1 MAQFDPRRRPF
12 RFLPHA
18 LTTAAAVVT
27 VALGWRIIT
36 VPRPTAPAHQPQ
48 LDPTAVAALETKAM
62 ADASA
67 RPGLGLPEV
76 RHVAL
81 KGGESLE
88 QAVIKLGVEAADAS
102 AAAQTLKAAGVKVTT
117 AFEAAIA
124 RPRIGRGSARLI
136 GLTMRTGPATSLTLS
151 QTFDGA
157 MKLRELDEKVSDETT
172 VAHGRIAGSL
182 FQSASTMGATS
193 AVTNQVVKL
202 FAHKLDFSRDIIDGD
217 PFTLVFNRTR
227 TESGRTVEAGQLL
240 FAELMDGGK
249 PTMLYRFNYK
259 GKWEYFDQFGKDIKG
274 FLLRT
279 PVDGARM
286 NSNFGMR
293 RHPILGY
300 MRMHQGVDFAVGWGT
315 PVLAAGDGVIEETR
329 RWGGYGNWLKIRH
342 SKDWETGYGHLSRY
356 APGIRPGVHVHQGQ
370 VVAYSGSTGL
380 STGPHLHY
388 ETWFHGSRVNPAGVK
403 IPAGTILAGRELA
416 SFKAEK
422 SRIDTLVSSRERADA
437 EAQTRSAKAEGLKP
451 LLPAIRPGKA

>member
-1 MAQFDPRRRPF
+1 M
-12 RFLPHA
+12 
-18 LTTAAAVVT
+18 TN
-27 VALGWRIIT
+27 
-36 VPRPTAPAHQPQ
+36 
-48 LDPTAVAALETKAM
+48 
-62 ADASA
+62 ASA

-81 KGGESLE
+81 KGGESVE
-88 QAVIKLGVEAADAS
+88 DAVKKLGVAAPDAA
-102 AAAQTLKAAGVKVTT
+102 AAAQTLKAAGVKVSS

-124 RPRIGRGSARLI
+124 RPHLGRGSARLI

-172 VAHGRIAGSL
+172 VAHGSIKGSL

-193 AVTNQVVKL
+193 AVTDQVVKL
-202 FAHKLDFSRDIIDGD
+202 FAHKLDFSRDIDDGD

-227 TESGRTVEAGQLL
+227 TESGRTVETGQLL
-240 FAELMDGGK
+240 FAELMSGGK
-249 PTMLYRFNYK
+249 PTMLYRFSYR

-293 RHPILGY
+293 KHPVLGY
-300 MRMHQGVDFAVGWGT
+300 MRMHQGVDFAAGTGT
-315 PVLAAGDGVIEETR
+315 PVLAAGDGTIEEVR

-342 SKDWETGYGHLSRY
+342 TKEWETGYGHLSRY
-356 APGIRPGVHVHQGQ
+356 AAGIHPGVHVHQGQ
-370 VVAYSGSTGL
+370 VVAFVGSTGL

-388 ETWFHGSRVNPAGVK
+388 ETWLHGQRVNPAGVK
-403 IPAGTILAGRELA
+403 IPAGTILAGRELTA
-416 SFKAEK
+416 FKSEK
-422 SRIDTLVSSRERADA
+422 ARIDNLVQNREHAQA
-437 EAQTRSAKAEGLKP
+437 EAASKSAKAEGLKP
-451 LLPAIRPGKA
+451 LLPAVRPGKA

>member
-1 MAQFDPRRRPF
+1 MG
-12 RFLPHA
+12 
-18 LTTAAAVVT
+18 AAAVT
-27 VALGWRIIT
+27 TGALGWRIIT
-36 VPRPTAPAHQPQ
+36 TSRHGAPVAHQ
-48 LDPTAVAALETKAM
+48 LDPTAVAALETRAM

-88 QAVIKLGVEAADAS
+88 DAVRKLGVEAGDAS
-102 AAAQTLKAAGVKVTT
+102 AAAQALKAAGVKVSS
-117 AFEAAIA
+117 AFEAAIE

-157 MKLRELDEKVSDETT
+157 MKLRQLDEKVSDETT

-227 TESGRTVEAGQLL
+227 TESGRTVETGQLL

-249 PTMLYRFNYK
+249 PTMLYRFSYH

-274 FLLRT
+274 FLLKT

-293 RHPILGY
+293 RHPVLGY

-315 PVLAAGDGVIEETR
+315 PVLAAGDGVIEEAR

-342 SKDWETGYGHLSRY
+342 SKEWETGYGHLSRY

-388 ETWFHGSRVNPAGVK
+388 ETWMHGQRVNPAGVK
-403 IPAGTILAGRELA
+403 VPAGTILTGRELA
-416 SFKAEK
+416 AFKMDKAK
-422 SRIDTLVSSRERADA
+422 IDNMVVSRERADA
-437 EAQTRSAKAEGLKP
+437 ETQNRKAKVEGLKP

>member
-1 MAQFDPRRRPF
+1 MAAA
-12 RFLPHA
+12 A
-18 LTTAAAVVT
+18 LTTAG
-27 VALGWRIIT
+27 LGWRILT
-36 VPRPTAPAHQPQ
+36 SSHPMSASPARQ
-48 LDPTAVAALETKAM
+48 LDPTAVAALEAKAM
-62 ADASA
+62 TTASA
-67 RPGLGLPEV
+67 RPGFGLPEV

-81 KGGESLE
+81 KGGESVE
-88 QAVIKLGVEAADAS
+88 DAVRRLGVTEGDAA
-102 AAAQTLKAAGVKVTT
+102 AAAQTLKAAGVKASS

-124 RPRIGRGSARLI
+124 RPRVGRGSARLI

-172 VAHGRIAGSL
+172 VAHGRITGSL

-217 PFTLVFNRTR
+217 PFTLVFDRQR
-227 TESGRTVEAGQLL
+227 TESGRTVQTGQLL
-240 FAELMDGGK
+240 FAELMSSGK
-249 PTMLYRFNYK
+249 PTMLYRFMYR

-293 RHPILGY
+293 RHPVLGY
-300 MRMHQGVDFAVGWGT
+300 MRMHQGVDFAAGWGT
-315 PVLAAGDGVIEETR
+315 PVLAAGDGTVEEVR
-329 RWGGYGNWLKIRH
+329 HWGGYGNWLKIRH
-342 SKDWETGYGHLSRY
+342 TKEWETGYGHLSRY
-356 APGIRPGVHVHQGQ
+356 APGIHPGVHVHQGQ
-370 VVAYSGSTGL
+370 VVAFVGSTGL

-388 ETWFHGSRVNPAGVK
+388 ETWLHGQRVNPAGVK
-403 IPAGTILAGRELA
+403 IPAGNILTGRELA

-422 SRIDTLVSSRERADA
+422 ARIDNMVVTRERADA
-437 EAQTRSAKAEGLKP
+437 VSASRTAKAEGLKP
-451 LLPAIRPGKA
+451 LLPANRPGRA